1 MQRTDEQVDLVDEE
15 YVVGLSGAALF
26 AALTGAL
33 AYISI
38 PYPLSPA
45 PVTLQVLGI
54 FLTATFLGAKWGGLS
69 AILYVLAGALGAPV
83 FASGSPGIGVLL
95 GNTGGYLWSY
105 PLAVPLIGWLAYGKI
120 GIPSPS
126 DTGAARLVGALAA
139 GTLVIYA
146 LGTAQMMVVNQ
157 LALAEAIWVGAIVF
171 FPAEA
176 AKIAAVIAVVR
187 SRAVPDWSAEGI
199 ASGR

>member
-1 MQRTDEQVDLVDEE
+1 
-15 YVVGLSGAALF
+15 
-26 AALTGAL
+26 
-33 AYISI
+33 
-38 PYPLSPA
+38 
-45 PVTLQVLGI
+45 
-54 FLTATFLGAKWGGLS
+54 
-69 AILYVLAGALGAPV
+69 
-83 FASGSPGIGVLL
+83 LL